1 MPLNL
6 THMGMTEEEAM
17 ALREL
22 LKAPPLPDY
31 DEDEK
36 AKRRAGLAL
45 SASAKRLRTPKA

>member
-1 MPLNL
+1 MPLSF
-6 THMGMTEEEAM
+6 HVMGMTEEEAM

-36 AKRRAGLAL
+36 AKRRAGLTL
-45 SASAKRLRTPKA
+45 SASAKKLRTPRA